1 MRSISSRTAMKAKS
15 VSEADGTA
23 SEETEG
29 DFVDQIDQQRSEET
43 ASNDATIRKPSFLK
57 RMAKWMNV

>member
-1 MRSISSRTAMKAKS
+1 MKAES

-29 DFVDQIDQQRSEET
+29 DVVDQIDQQRSEET
-43 ASNDATIRKPSFLK
+43 ASDDAIIRKPSFLK

>member
-1 MRSISSRTAMKAKS
+1 MKAES

-29 DFVDQIDQQRSEET
+29 DVVDQIDQQRSEET
-43 ASNDATIRKPSFLK
+43 ASDDATIRKPSFLK